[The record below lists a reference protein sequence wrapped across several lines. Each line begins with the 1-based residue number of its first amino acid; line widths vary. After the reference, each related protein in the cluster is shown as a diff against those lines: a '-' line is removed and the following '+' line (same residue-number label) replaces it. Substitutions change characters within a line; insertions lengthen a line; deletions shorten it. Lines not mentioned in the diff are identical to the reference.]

1 MGEFIDDGVVM
12 KWFLLACVL
21 CQQPV
26 LALAEEVGEQD
37 TYVSPLQEYQG
48 WQEPVVR
55 DWQETHRQV
64 IAESSG
70 HAGHSGMA
78 MPDMPQS
85 KAQPSQP
92 VMDMNNMPEQEG
104 HQGMNHQNM
113 KMPTM
118 SPETMPSNH
127 TSKKGQH
134 K

>member
-55 DWQETHRQV
+55 NWQETHRQLS
-64 IAESSG
+64 AESSG
-70 HAGHSGMA
+70 HAGHSGMV

-85 KAQPSQP
+85 KAHPSQT

-118 SPETMPSNH
+118 SPETMPSSH
-127 TSKKGQH
+127 APKEGQH

>member
-1 MGEFIDDGVVM
+1 M
-12 KWFLLACVL
+12 KWFLLACAL
-21 CQQPV
+21 CQQSV

-37 TYVSPLQEYQG
+37 TYVSPLQDYQG

-55 DWQETHRQV
+55 DWQETHRLV
-64 IAESSG
+64 TAESSG

-78 MPDMPQS
+78 MPDMPQPE
-85 KAQPSQP
+85 AQPSQP
-92 VMDMNNMPEQEG
+92 VMDMNNMTKQDG
-104 HQGMNHQNM
+104 HGGMNHQDM

>member
-1 MGEFIDDGVVM
+1 VV
-12 KWFLLACVL
+12 LVSLCVL

-37 TYVSPLQEYQG
+37 TYVSPLQDYQG

-55 DWQETHRQV
+55 DWQETHRLV
-64 IAESSG
+64 TAESSG

-78 MPDMPQS
+78 MPDMPQP

-92 VMDMNNMPEQEG
+92 VMDMNNMTNQEG
-104 HQGMNHQNM
+104 HDGMNHQNM
-113 KMPTM
+113 NMPTM
-118 SPETMPSNH
+118 SPETMPSSH
-127 TSKKGQH
+127 THQEGQH